1 MSKTKLLNW
10 FKEGQ
15 ITIPATF
22 VNTLQKP
29 ENK

>member
-15 ITIPATF
+15 TYDSSYAF
-22 VNTLQKP
+22 NALQKP